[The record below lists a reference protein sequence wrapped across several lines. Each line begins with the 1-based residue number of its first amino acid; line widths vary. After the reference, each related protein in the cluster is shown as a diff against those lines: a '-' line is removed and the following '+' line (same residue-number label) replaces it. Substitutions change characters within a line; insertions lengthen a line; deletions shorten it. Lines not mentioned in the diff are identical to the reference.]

1 MSGDNFTIE
10 LTGVEELQRWLKEF
24 PPKVET
30 KVMNRGLR
38 KAAARL
44 RTLMRR
50 RAPRGLK
57 DELRNAITIIKLKR
71 GNRGYR
77 VGLNKLF
84 YYGVLDKGRK
94 AYKTK
99 KGQRA
104 GTPVFDTKGT
114 GIGETWRS
122 HREAMAQMVID
133 EAKIAL
139 AQEAGR
145 LYGRTLRR

>member
-1 MSGDNFTIE
+1 MSDNFSIA
-10 LTGVEELQRWLKEF
+10 LTGVEDLQRWLKEF
-24 PPKVET
+24 PPQVET
-30 KVMNRGLR
+30 KVMDRGLR

-57 DELRNAITIIKLKR
+57 DELRAAITVMKLKR
-71 GNRGYR
+71 GNKGYR

-94 AYKTK
+94 PYRRQSGAQY
-99 KGQRA
+99 A
-104 GTPVFDTKGT
+104 GTPVFNTKGT
-114 GIGETWRS
+114 GIGETWSS
-122 HREAMAQMVID
+122 HRATIAQMVID

-139 AQEAGR
+139 AREAGR
-145 LYGRTLRR
+145 LYGRSLRR